1 VRAADRCGE
10 FGRAACRAGTAIDDY
25 IAHGSVNLQNIR
37 AILVS
42 QRGELL
48 AERYYK
54 GPCTGQLITV
64 VPDLQAVIVISSR
77 ASDDPPSIETTS
89 R

>member
-54 GPCTGQLITV
+54 GH
-64 VPDLQAVIVISSR
+64 VPGS
-77 ASDDPPSIETTS
+77 
-89 R
+89 